1 MSSFVIY
8 DLETGGLD
16 SRLDRTM
23 QFAGIRVDENLN
35 ILGDP
40 LVLYCKLP
48 SFYIP
53 QKSAIEVTG
62 ITSEECQE
70 KGLPEYIFAQQ
81 INKFFTQQNNTVV
94 MGFNNI
100 KFDEEFTRNLF
111 YRNFLPPYDYSFK
124 DGNSRWDLI
133 NLVRATYE
141 LRPEGINWTFKEDG
155 TPTFKLELLTKANGI
170 SHENAHDALSDVMA
184 TLEMLRLIK
193 NKQPQLFNYALN
205 LRLTKQVQS
214 LISTVDYLDEKPAVY
229 IDGSGVH
236 LLSTVYFSSEKGRV
250 FFDLTAQNDEEL
262 ELKKQSI
269 DLFINSN
276 SETLSFLIF
285 KTQLE
290 EQEQKPP
297 LKIIRDNSC
306 PFYCSSR
313 LLQKN
318 ERNNILLKNYQILL
332 DYLKTK
338 AEISEISNKVSEIL
352 KLIHFEKSDFVEQQL
367 YEGFFSQEETVFR
380 SRANF
385 ILQNKDVDVQDL
397 LDLFEDFKI
406 LKNSN
411 QRHQDL
417 FNLFIATHFL
427 DKLPS
432 NLKEELEFKII
443 KPRQEFYQERLP

>member
-40 LVLYCKLP
+40 LVLYCKSP

-70 KGLPEYIFAQQ
+70 KGLSEYTFAQQ

-236 LLSTVYFSSEKGRV
+236 LLSTIYFSSEKGRV

-276 SETLSFLIF
+276 SETLSSLIF

-290 EQEQKPP
+290 EQKPP

-380 SRANF
+380 SRANS
-385 ILQNKDVDVQDL
+385 ILQNKEIDVQDL
-397 LDLFEDFKI
+397 LNLFEDFHI

-443 KPRQEFYQERLP
+443 KPRQEFYRER